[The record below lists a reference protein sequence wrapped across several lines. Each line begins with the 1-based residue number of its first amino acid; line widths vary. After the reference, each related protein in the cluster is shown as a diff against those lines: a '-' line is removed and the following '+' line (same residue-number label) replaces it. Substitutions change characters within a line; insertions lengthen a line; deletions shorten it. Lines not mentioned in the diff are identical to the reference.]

1 MDTNINK
8 KDGSYTADVIKYND
22 SDIQTILTDLK
33 AISSLLG
40 EVKSEIAKIEQQ
52 EHNWHGK
59 TKDQYLELKRFM
71 KDYGTDYGKSI
82 KELYSTVSKLQTL
95 LHNIDQ
101 SNVIQEIKNA

>member
-1 MDTNINK
+1 
-8 KDGSYTADVIKYND
+8 
-22 SDIQTILTDLK
+22 
-33 AISSLLG
+33 
-40 EVKSEIAKIEQQ
+40 
-52 EHNWHGK
+52 
-59 TKDQYLELKRFM
+59 M

>member
-1 MDTNINK
+1 M
-8 KDGSYTADVIKYND
+8 
-22 SDIQTILTDLK
+22 K

-71 KDYGTDYGKSI
+71 KDYGTGYGKSI

-101 SNVIQEIKNA
+101 SHVIQEIKNA